1 MIFDNL
7 FGKKQVGSIKPVVL
21 VMIDGWGIAPD
32 SAGNA
37 ISLAKTPNWNRFV
50 ANYPYGELIAAGE
63 SVGLPANEEGN
74 SEVGHLTVGAGRAI
88 KQSLPRI
95 EDAIKDGTFMDNNAF
110 LDAVAHVKKNN
121 SKLHIMGLVSHGS
134 VHSSIKHLWGLLD
147 FCKNQGLIGVRV
159 HAFTDGRDA
168 PPTEGVKAIAELEE
182 QLKSTGVGAIASV
195 MGRYWAMDR
204 DGRWERTKSA
214 YEAIVM
220 GKGKTA
226 PSATAAMQASY
237 AAGKTDEFVE
247 PTVIKYSSN
256 WPTTV
261 DDNDAVIFF
270 NFRIDRPR
278 QLTMAFIFKDFEN
291 LKTVEFGYIPYEK
304 GRNKREQTTKG
315 GTFKREKVAQ
325 NLFFVTMTE
334 YQKGLPVSAVA
345 FPPQVVSDS
354 LPEVISKNNLT
365 QMHMAES
372 EKERMVN
379 FYFDGMR
386 DTRFAGEEVDIVASP
401 RVATYDKKPEMS
413 LFKIISHFKKNIK
426 KGKYNFFVINFANPD
441 MVAHTGNL
449 KASIKA
455 IENVDKALGV
465 LVATTLFYDGTVVV
479 TADHGNAEELLTF
492 PTGSFFVTTQKGTIN
507 TEHSR
512 NPVPVCIMNK
522 AWGKTNLGQGTLAD
536 VAPTICAIMK
546 IAKPAAMTGRPLL
559 KVA

>member
-1 MIFDNL
+1 
-7 FGKKQVGSIKPVVL
+7 
-21 VMIDGWGIAPD
+21 
-32 SAGNA
+32 
-37 ISLAKTPNWNRFV
+37 
-50 ANYPYGELIAAGE
+50 
-63 SVGLPANEEGN
+63 
-74 SEVGHLTVGAGRAI
+74 
-88 KQSLPRI
+88 
-95 EDAIKDGTFMDNNAF
+95 
-110 LDAVAHVKKNN
+110 
-121 SKLHIMGLVSHGS
+121 
-134 VHSSIKHLWGLLD
+134 
-147 FCKNQGLIGVRV
+147 
-159 HAFTDGRDA
+159 
-168 PPTEGVKAIAELEE
+168 
-182 QLKSTGVGAIASV
+182 
-195 MGRYWAMDR
+195 
-204 DGRWERTKSA
+204 
-214 YEAIVM
+214 
-220 GKGKTA
+220 
-226 PSATAAMQASY
+226 
-237 AAGKTDEFVE
+237 
-247 PTVIKYSSN
+247 
-256 WPTTV
+256 
-261 DDNDAVIFF
+261 
-270 NFRIDRPR
+270 
-278 QLTMAFIFKDFEN
+278 MAFIFKDFEN